1 MKFKN
6 FVPAI
11 LAILRITEWTK
22 SAEEK
27 NTLTEDQEN
36 QLKTM
41 GFNDTFVAGFKTALE
56 NDFKEEEENG
66 PKTQEQRDTRAA
78 VLQGLLQDTTVKL
91 AQANA
96 ELETMRSKANTDAA
110 TLQAKE
116 TEITNLNARI
126 QTLTKAAEQDP
137 GKGAGLQAGAAVA
150 FNLNDEQQ
158 LAGMEGAMYAMDRPY
173 NVRARAALLQR
184 QGLIMMVPVASSMDY
199 SRLRE
204 DLGAFYRIPWMD
216 RLQSFLVQL
225 PSIES
230 IFPLE
235 SGYQD
240 LATLV
245 NIWLGEFSQS
255 DNTESDFDNVV
266 KGNYEFDNETLR
278 MFDVMFAHRFKNLK
292 QLEKLWI
299 GSLNLEGSN
308 PIKWSFI
315 EYILAET
322 AKKLHNER
330 EQRRIN
336 GVRKN
341 PKLNEPGR
349 AMAAADGIYEFLRK
363 KIDGHVDI
371 NNGKTVFQ
379 IKPFVLGEITQA
391 NIGEKFYEGTSM
403 IPAEIRDS
411 GSLALY
417 IPSYMLVWYHKY
429 NELHYGT
436 NQDYK
441 ANINYVKE
449 YPSVKIITVPN
460 ADNHARIFW
469 TMEGNIHTYEH
480 LAGEMYNFNLEQEDW
495 SLKVWSNWKESIWA
509 VAVGFKYTKKADMDG
524 SRQMIWANEYDRPA
538 SNFVD
543 AEKDKNPDATV
554 HTSIQTVANTSK
566 LAITDIT
573 NAEVGQ
579 VITLKCGS
587 TDKGVEIA
595 KADKFSLISAKWD
608 PAKGDTI
615 TLMKRADGKF
625 IEIGRATAATDALQF
640 TDDDTTPSV
649 ANGTVFVTGA
659 NTGATAITKLD
670 DAEVGTTYTIYG
682 AGSTNASTI
691 ANSGNFVLT
700 AAMTLSEGHF
710 IKLVAASNNKFYEVD
725 RG

>member
-22 SAEEK
+22 SDEEK
-27 NTLTEDQEN
+27 NTLTEDQAEK
-36 QLKTM
+36 LKTM

-56 NDFKEEEENG
+56 NDFKDEEENG

-184 QGLIMMVPVASSMDY
+184 QGLTMMVPVASSMDY

-299 GSLNLEGSN
+299 GSLNLEGSSSTTSAN
-308 PIKWSFI
+308 S
-315 EYILAET
+315 A
-322 AKKLHNER
+322 
-330 EQRRIN
+330 
-336 GVRKN
+336 VS
-341 PKLNEPGR
+341 
-349 AMAAADGIYEFLRK
+349 
-363 KIDGHVDI
+363 
-371 NNGKTVFQ
+371 TVCART
-379 IKPFVLGEITQA
+379 P
-391 NIGEKFYEGTSM
+391 NSM
-403 IPAEIRDS
+403 
-411 GSLALY
+411 SLAALWQQPTVSTSSCVRRSTAMWISTTVRRCSRSSLLY
-417 IPSYMLVWYHKY
+417 WVRSHRPI
-429 NELHYGT
+429 
-436 NQDYK
+436 
-441 ANINYVKE
+441 
-449 YPSVKIITVPN
+449 SVRSSTRVP
-460 ADNHARIFW
+460 A
-469 TMEGNIHTYEH
+469 
-480 LAGEMYNFNLEQEDW
+480 
-495 SLKVWSNWKESIWA
+495 
-509 VAVGFKYTKKADMDG
+509 
-524 SRQMIWANEYDRPA
+524 
-538 SNFVD
+538 
-543 AEKDKNPDATV
+543 
-554 HTSIQTVANTSK
+554 
-566 LAITDIT
+566 
-573 NAEVGQ
+573 
-579 VITLKCGS
+579 
-587 TDKGVEIA
+587 
-595 KADKFSLISAKWD
+595 
-608 PAKGDTI
+608 
-615 TLMKRADGKF
+615 
-625 IEIGRATAATDALQF
+625 
-640 TDDDTTPSV
+640 
-649 ANGTVFVTGA
+649 
-659 NTGATAITKLD
+659 
-670 DAEVGTTYTIYG
+670 
-682 AGSTNASTI
+682 
-691 ANSGNFVLT
+691 
-700 AAMTLSEGHF
+700 
-710 IKLVAASNNKFYEVD
+710 
-725 RG
+725 